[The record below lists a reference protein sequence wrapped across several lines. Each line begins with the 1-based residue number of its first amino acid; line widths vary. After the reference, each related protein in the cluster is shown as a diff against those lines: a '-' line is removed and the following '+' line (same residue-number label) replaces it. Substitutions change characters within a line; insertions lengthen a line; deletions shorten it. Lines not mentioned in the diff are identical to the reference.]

1 MKTKRITERDY
12 VKASRRGSR
21 EAEIENHN
29 RPICFQ
35 SDTQIEKG
43 LRPANVGRQMIKAS
57 AFVVLPGRTNLDKRT
72 VSILKIF
79 SVKGNIPDSLR
90 SALYSHKSGSI
101 ESQNITVFHRKDL
114 GALSV
119 ILSDQKV
126 NRFLPNYF
134 Y

>member
-1 MKTKRITERDY
+1 
-12 VKASRRGSR
+12 
-21 EAEIENHN
+21 
-29 RPICFQ
+29 
-35 SDTQIEKG
+35 
-43 LRPANVGRQMIKAS
+43 MIKGICLRRFTGS
-57 AFVVLPGRTNLDKRT
+57 DEFGKWT

-119 ILSDQKV
+119 ILSDQKSQSV
-126 NRFLPNYF
+126 STELFLLNLRL
-134 Y
+134 